1 MSRMFIAILSL
12 ELHIPASNS
21 LKHKR
26 MILNSFKGKLRN
38 NFNISVAEIDEHDK
52 WQKAVI
58 AISHVGGDKRH
69 IDKTMDK
76 ILKFAESFNGIDLLR
91 NKMEIL

>member
-1 MSRMFIAILSL
+1 MFIAILKL

-38 NFNISVAEIDEHDK
+38 NFNVSVAEIDSHDK

-58 AISHVGGDKRH
+58 AICQVSSDKAYLH
-69 IDKTMDK
+69 KMMDK
-76 ILKFAESFNGIDLLR
+76 VLKFAESFNGADLLR
-91 NKMEIL
+91 SEMEML

>member
-1 MSRMFIAILSL
+1 MFVAILRL

-26 MILNSFKGKLRN
+26 MILNSFKGKIRN
-38 NFNISVAEIDEHDK
+38 RFNISIAEIGGQDK

-58 AISHVGGDKRH
+58 AICQVSSDKRYVQQAME
-69 IDKTMDK
+69 KV
-76 ILKFAESFNGIDLLR
+76 LKFAESFNGVDLLR
-91 NKMEIL
+91 DEMEIL